1 MIKWVYAYG
10 AAAVTF
16 VALDGA
22 WLALVGPKLYKPVI
36 GEILAD
42 QVRLWPAVIFYV
54 LYIAGVVVL
63 AIRSAGGWREA
74 ALLGAALGLV
84 AYGTYALTDQAIL
97 KVWAT
102 KLTVLDM
109 AWGAFATAAA
119 ATAGY
124 WASRHAFGGA
134 N

>member
-1 MIKWVYAYG
+1 MIKWIYAYG

>member
-1 MIKWVYAYG
+1 
-10 AAAVTF
+10 
-16 VALDGA
+16 
-22 WLALVGPKLYKPVI
+22 
-36 GEILAD
+36 
-42 QVRLWPAVIFYV
+42 
-54 LYIAGVVVL
+54 VL

>member
-36 GEILAD
+36 GEILTD